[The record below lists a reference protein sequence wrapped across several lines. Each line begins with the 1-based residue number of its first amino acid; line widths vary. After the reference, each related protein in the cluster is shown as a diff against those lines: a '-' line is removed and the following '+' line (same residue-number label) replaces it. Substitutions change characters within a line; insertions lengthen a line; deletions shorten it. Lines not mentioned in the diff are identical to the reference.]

1 MKQQLQE
8 LKAKEILDY
17 CILNLTGDYEL
28 KDDEEKELYYDYML
42 QEIKNLLD
50 YPIF

>member
-1 MKQQLQE
+1 MKQQPEE

-28 KDDEEKELYYDYML
+28 KDDEEKELYYENML

-50 YPIF
+50 TN

>member
-1 MKQQLQE
+1 MKKQE

-28 KDDEEKELYYDYML
+28 KDDETKELYKGML

-50 YPIF
+50 TN